1 MTFFSKKNH
10 RSKPRRSALQS
21 KARAFDRSIFDALR
35 MAYQPFMKLM
45 GLTLLCGFVGRFLL
59 LANTNVIG
67 FWVDSLIDNKNAST
81 NYLNYLILCVVGGFS
96 LTLVFRVLFSNI
108 SALAVSQ
115 LYDETTLRASRFP
128 MRFFDQTPV
137 GRVVTRFSSDYGNVF
152 RLFGGPLAEFLSILF
167 DLICMFILIGVANV
181 WFLPWMALFAALHYF
196 VYRSHRGNLRE
207 SRRALSSSRSPSVA
221 HFAETVQGSS
231 TIRTF
236 SKEPSF
242 IERFEKLD
250 SLYLKN
256 RLSTVKSVLNF
267 SLQMNVLTATLFLTA
282 GLFSV
287 WMVQKGLMTVGSVG
301 VAFGL
306 ITLSGN
312 TILMFFDWL
321 AQVEEALIGV
331 ERMNGYLTKEI
342 EKGSA
347 LPPGTHFAT
356 NHPVQKLSSSPE
368 LPENAEVR
376 IEGLSFSYA
385 PELPLVLK
393 DLTFTVHKGERL
405 GIIGRTGSGKSTITQ
420 ALLHLY
426 PFLQGQIKVNGLKP
440 HLDLSRAPES
450 NEVGL
455 EHYRRF
461 FSYIPQEPI
470 LFRGPVRDNLDFE
483 HQHSE
488 KELIQALKT
497 VGLDFLASKE
507 GLKIQVEEKAKN
519 FSFGEK
525 QLLCLARALVQKA
538 PILLMD
544 EATSSI
550 DPQSEEILVRATD
563 EFFKGRTQILIAHR
577 LSTLQNCDRILWLSQ
592 GVIKGLGRPSE
603 IIPAFQESDL
613 TVIVNGDETMVKN
626 ADGIRQQPDTSNGS
640 R

>member
-1 MTFFSKKNH
+1 MKN
-10 RSKPRRSALQS
+10 RSAG
-21 KARAFDRSIFDALR
+21 FDRTIFTALK
-35 MAYQPFMKLM
+35 MAYKPYMKLM
-45 GLTLLCGFVGRFLL
+45 GVTLLSGFVGRFLL

-67 FWVDSLIDNKNAST
+67 LWVDSLIEGSGSSSQF
-81 NYLNYLILCVVGGFS
+81 LNYLIFCVAGGFS
-96 LTLVFRVLFSNI
+96 LTLIFRILFSNI

-115 LYDETTLRASRFP
+115 FYDETTLRASRFP
-128 MRFFDQTPV
+128 MSFFDQTPV

-152 RLFGGPLAEFLSILF
+152 RLFGGPLAEFLSIFF
-167 DLICMFILIGVANV
+167 DLICMFILISFASP
-181 WFLPWMALFAALHYF
+181 WFLPWMLLFAALHF
-196 VYRSHRGNLRE
+196 WVYRAHRSHLRE
-207 SRRALSSSRSPSVA
+207 SRRVLSASRSPSVA

-231 TIRTF
+231 TIRTL

-250 SLYLKN
+250 SIYLRN
-256 RLSTVKSVLNF
+256 RLSTTKSVLNF
-267 SLQMNVLTATLFLTA
+267 SLQMNVLTAALFLSA

-287 WMVQKGLMTVGSVG
+287 WMVQKGWMTLGSVG

-331 ERMNGYLTKEI
+331 ERMTAYLTKEI
-342 EKGSA
+342 EEGSA
-347 LPPGTHFAT
+347 LPPGTHFETQHPILPQPLPPLQLPKNAGIEF
-356 NHPVQKLSSSPE
+356 NH
-368 LPENAEVR
+368 
-376 IEGLSFSYA
+376 LSFSYG
-385 PELPLVLK
+385 PGLPLILK
-393 DLTFTVHKGERL
+393 DLSLNIGKGERL

-426 PFLQGQIKVNGLKP
+426 PFAEGEIRVDGLKP
-440 HLDLSRAPES
+440 QLDLTQPKQSDEIS
-450 NEVGL
+450 L
-455 EHYRRF
+455 EQYRQY

-470 LFRGPVRDNLDFE
+470 LFRGSVRDNLDFE
-483 HQHSE
+483 HHHAE
-488 KELIQALKT
+488 KELIQALHT

-563 EFFKGRTQILIAHR
+563 EFFKGRTQIIIAHR
-577 LSTLQNCDRILWLSQ
+577 LSTLENCDRILWLKD
-592 GVIKGLGRPSE
+592 GVIQGLGRPGE
-603 IIPAFQESDL
+603 IIPAFEKSDL
-613 TVIVNGDETMVKN
+613 SILEPVVKN
-626 ADGIRQQPDTSNGS
+626 ADGVRQQSNTK
-640 R
+640 

>member
-1 MTFFSKKNH
+1 MKN
-10 RSKPRRSALQS
+10 SAS
-21 KARAFDRSIFDALR
+21 FDRSIFTALS
-35 MAYQPFMKLM
+35 MAYKPYSKLL
-45 GLTLLCGFVGRFLL
+45 GVTLFAGFVGRFLL

-67 FWVDSLIDNKNAST
+67 LWVDSLISGANT
-81 NYLNYLILCVVGGFS
+81 QHNYLNYLIFCVLGGFG
-96 LTLVFRVLFSNI
+96 LTLIFRILFSNI

-167 DLICMFILIGVANV
+167 DLVCMIILIGFASPL
-181 WFLPWMALFAALHYF
+181 FLPWMIFFAFLHF
-196 VYRSHRGNLRE
+196 LVYRSHRAHLRE
-207 SRRALSSSRSPSVA
+207 SRRTLSSSRSPSVA

-231 TIRTF
+231 TIRTL

-250 SLYLKN
+250 AFYLKN
-256 RLSTVKSVLNF
+256 RLNTVRSVLNF
-267 SLQMNVLTATLFLTA
+267 SLQMNVLTAVLFLSA
-282 GLFSV
+282 GLFSIL
-287 WMVQKGLMTVGSVG
+287 MLEKGLMTIGSVG

-312 TILMFFDWL
+312 TVLMFFDWL
-321 AQVEEALIGV
+321 SQVEEALIGV

-347 LPPGTHFAT
+347 LPPGTHFET
-356 NHPVQKLSSSPE
+356 HHPVLKKPIE
-368 LPENAEVR
+368 PIHLPENAE
-376 IEGLSFSYA
+376 IQLNHLSFAYA
-385 PELPLVLK
+385 PDLPMILK
-393 DLTFTVHKGERL
+393 DLSLDIRRGERL

-426 PFLQGQIKVNGLKP
+426 PFQSGEITVNGLKP
-440 HLDLSRAPES
+440 YLDLSRPANPDEID
-450 NEVGL
+450 L
-455 EHYRRF
+455 EQFRRY

-470 LFRGPVRDNLDFE
+470 LFRGSIRENLDFE
-483 HQHSE
+483 HLHSE
-488 KELIQALKT
+488 KALLQALHT

-563 EFFKGRTQILIAHR
+563 EFFKGRTQIIIAHR
-577 LSTLQNCDRILWLSQ
+577 LSTLENCDRILWL
-592 GVIKGLGRPSE
+592 GHGRIMGLGRPGE
-603 IIPAFQESDL
+603 IIPAFEKSDL
-613 TVIVNGDETMVKN
+613 SLLEPVVKN
-626 ADGIRQQPDTSNGS
+626 SDGIRQ
-640 R
+640 